1 MDEPSTPEPLPTG
14 PALIRTGTLLGEIYE
29 SNARELGMTPQQARL
44 LFIAAEA
51 PSNMLGLGT
60 SAGLSK
66 STMTSLVDRMEELD
80 LLVRTPD
87 PQDRRRLVVAA
98 TAHGRAVSSAF
109 EDSMRKSIGALI
121 EPLRPSDRAELARIL
136 STVLAHAEALI
147 PSE

>member
-1 MDEPSTPEPLPTG
+1 
-14 PALIRTGTLLGEIYE
+14 
-29 SNARELGMTPQQARL
+29 MTPQQARL

-98 TAHGRAVSSAF
+98 TAHGREVSSAF
-109 EDSMRKSIGALI
+109 EASMRESIGALI
-121 EPLRPSDRAELARIL
+121 EPLEPSDRAELARIL
-136 STVLAHAEALI
+136 SAVLAHAETLI